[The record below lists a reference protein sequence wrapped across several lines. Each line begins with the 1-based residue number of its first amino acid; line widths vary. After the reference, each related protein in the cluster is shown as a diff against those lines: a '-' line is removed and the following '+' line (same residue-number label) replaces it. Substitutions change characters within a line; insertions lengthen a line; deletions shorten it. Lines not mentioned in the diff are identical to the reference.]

1 MHNFMKTNYFAIVT
15 LTGFLTLACHEKS
28 KKIVISDVSIE
39 NVKEEEVPEP
49 PPDLQ
54 VSAFLVFDDQTVS
67 SFDILNDKSIALWN
81 TIGGGGDALKP
92 SHSIKVILK
101 GKEKNVT
108 IKVINGEKIA
118 INKTLATLNNSTEF
132 IVKNT
137 GCEKVKV
144 IISNDTKSIYE
155 SLIPFKCGE

>member
-1 MHNFMKTNYFAIVT
+1 MKTNYFAIVT

-54 VSAFLVFDDQTVS
+54 VSAFLVFDDQTIS
-67 SFDILNDKSIALWN
+67 SFDILNNKTIVLWN

-101 GKEKNVT
+101 GKEDHIT
-108 IKVINGEKIA
+108 IKVINGEKIV
-118 INKTLATLNNSTEF
+118 INKRIVTLNDSTEF
-132 IVKNT
+132 IVNNT

-144 IISNDTKSIYE
+144 IISKNTKPIYE
-155 SLIPFKCGE
+155 NFIPFKCGE

>member
-54 VSAFLVFDDQTVS
+54 VSAFLVFDDQTIS
-67 SFDILNDKSIALWN
+67 SFDILNNKTIVLWN

-101 GKEKNVT
+101 GKEDHIT
-108 IKVINGEKIA
+108 IKVINGEKIV
-118 INKTLATLNNSTEF
+118 INKRIVTLNDSTEF
-132 IVKNT
+132 IVNNT

-144 IISNDTKSIYE
+144 IISKNTKPIYE
-155 SLIPFKCGE
+155 NFIPFKCGE